1 MCERD
6 SNSSSSSS
14 CPSQTRHTKD
24 LYVLLLGEVSG
35 WRLQHPLSPSLPT
48 QLNQKFQRHTMPKEQ
63 RERKREREWAQIGI
77 TIKRKEKKES
87 KKNQQELTTYKKQK
101 AAALHDPSSC
111 PQRPAS
117 SATTPPLCGPPLHA
131 SIQCEWLALR
141 RKRDNFISLI
151 LFWDK
156 FAVAFFSLF
165 RPPSPVALS
174 GFGRGSNVILA

>member
-6 SNSSSSSS
+6 SNRSSSSS
-14 CPSQTRHTKD
+14 CPSQTSHTKD
-24 LYVLLLGEVSG
+24 LYVLLLDEVSG
-35 WRLQHPLSPSLPT
+35 WRLQHPLSPSLPI

-111 PQRPAS
+111 PPAPCLLRDHAPTLRPAS
-117 SATTPPLCGPPLHA
+117 ACQHPMRVARVTPK
-131 SIQCEWLALR
+131 
-141 RKRDNFISLI
+141 KR
-151 LFWDK
+151 
-156 FAVAFFSLF
+156 
-165 RPPSPVALS
+165 
-174 GFGRGSNVILA
+174 